1 MGTLLAVEEELA
13 TQTEQ
18 LLPGRVLHYRG
29 ARLHPARSARWS
41 VEGPSELVALVIDQQ
56 PLVVALDL
64 QLGGQA
70 YKAID
75 AVAPIMALE
84 DAPAV
89 VLVAPHTELVLLRY
103 ANDLG
108 VFSVLPVSGRRK
120 DARALA
126 DQVAMAAAW
135 RLDSSSPDAR
145 PLQAQLDLGPRRAT
159 S

>member
-1 MGTLLAVEEELA
+1 MGAVLAVDEVLGGRTA
-13 TQTEQ
+13 K
-18 LLPGRVLHYRG
+18 LLPGKVYQYRG
-29 ARLHPARSARWS
+29 AKLDPCRAARWAID
-41 VEGPSELVALVIDQQ
+41 GPAELVALAIDER
-56 PLVVALDL
+56 PLVVAIDL
-64 QLGGQA
+64 RLGGQT
-70 YKAID
+70 YRAID
-75 AVAPIMALE
+75 AVAPLMALE
-84 DAPAV
+84 EAPAV

-108 VFSVLPVSGRRK
+108 VFSVLPVSGSRR

-145 PLQAQLDLGPRRAT
+145 PLQAQIGLGLRRLA